1 MRVAISLLSFA
12 VAALGAAGR
21 ADAASCSAFA
31 VIKSFDAKASTVEVD
46 FGSGSMSRFFPKPEG
61 APRDTTKQPP
71 LCKGNVTKTTNL
83 VVKGSGGKL
92 TLTQVRTNFEGKML
106 NDVDDP
112 AWLPKKLGELIE
124 AKTQVVLVI
133 RPGMAKGSPLAVTT
147 LYLPAGEA
155 DFAEIKRLEAQAE
168 DVE

>member
-1 MRVAISLLSFA
+1 
-12 VAALGAAGR
+12 
-21 ADAASCSAFA
+21 
-31 VIKSFDAKASTVEVD
+31 
-46 FGSGSMSRFFPKPEG
+46 
-61 APRDTTKQPP
+61 
-71 LCKGNVTKTTNL
+71 
-83 VVKGSGGKL
+83 
-92 TLTQVRTNFEGKML
+92 
-106 NDVDDP
+106 VDDP

-155 DFAEIKRLEAQAE
+155 DLAEIKRIEAQAE